1 MTKRIFLACLL
12 ALLPFVSCSVREDDS
27 PVTGEDVLSITLDP
41 GAMGVTRATAYGEDK
56 FNENEIKEFRL
67 YFYADGA
74 SDDAEAVYIYPES
87 GFATGHVNGAATVG
101 ADAGV
106 DPTTGKVTV
115 RLKLN
120 DKRVD
125 EMFPSLSS
133 CRVYAV
139 ANLGEN
145 AILPSSTSVNS
156 LKRIVLTAAFGPDA
170 TATEEP
176 YAKVQDSFAMD
187 GEGTLTVNKANRSA
201 SGEIKM
207 YRAASKITFKVSRVS
222 KDGVEDK
229 DWEPQT
235 DQMRVSFINGV
246 NRGYLNGSMDKKS
259 REGESGEYLFSYK
272 TSDRN
277 YSRKLSGDAESGWT
291 HELPFY
297 SYYNLWRDADNQS
310 NPECGNAPYML
321 LSLPW
326 KHSTSGRYFTCY
338 YAVPFNTVSGRLDR
352 NVWYQISL
360 SVGILGSGDP
370 DNPTEITPSYMIL
383 PWGNEVTTNANLMRY
398 RYLMVDENEYE
409 MHNIDALTIPFFS
422 SHPVEISNA
431 KLTYLNLFPNKV
443 GENLYRP
450 VTEEESNYTCVINDD
465 NQSMTFTHKLN
476 NDYGSGLHVSAYT
489 LTVTLRHIDQPEFNE
504 TITIVQYPSL
514 YVRAELNSYC
524 EKPDLGIATNG
535 NDVGHKYTF
544 VNGNNSYLYS
554 SPSNY
559 WYSIYDFDED
569 EDNKGGSNY
578 DPYMYVVTVSSL
590 PSGSDLIIG
599 DPRQDSFTDFDDFN
613 TTTTDRWG
621 NTSTKYW
628 AESANSIYRGKN
640 VRLAEYYPT
649 RTDSDV
655 ENMVAPSFRIA
666 SSYGVVLNIGFD
678 DAQKRCASYQEDGYP
693 AGRWRVP
700 TKAEIYYMVMLK
712 TYNKIPELLSPGSYY
727 WGSNKKAFSPTTT
740 GAILESANSKNT
752 HVRCVYDEWYW
763 TDINESNKAK
773 YSGSFIWGD
782 KQK

>member
-41 GAMGVTRATAYGEDK
+41 GAMGVTRAMAYGEDK

-74 SDDAEAVYIYPES
+74 SDDAEAVYTYPES

-176 YAKVQDSFAMD
+176 YAKAQDSFAMD

-207 YRAASKITFKVSRVS
+207 YRAASKITFKVSKVS

-338 YAVPFNTVSGRLDR
+338 YAVPFNTVAGRLDR

-383 PWGNEVTTNANLMRY
+383 PWGNEVTTSANLMRY

-422 SHPVEISNA
+422 SHPVETANVS
-431 KLTYLNLFPNKV
+431 LTYTRLKPATGIYKPD
-443 GENLYRP
+443 ENVL
-450 VTEEESNYTCVINDD
+450 VDESKYSVVINAD
-465 NQSMTFTHKLN
+465 NSGFVFTHNLV
-476 NDYGSGLHVSAYT
+476 NDYDRDYDVSAYT
-489 LTVTLRHIDQPEFNE
+489 LKVTLRHKDNDKFYE
-504 TITIVQYPSL
+504 TLTIVQYPPL
-514 YVRAELNSYC
+514 YVRAELNSDCSVNDADKGTSSNKSHRGYVFIN
-524 EKPDLGIATNG
+524 GINNDGTNG
-535 NDVGHKYTF
+535 QWSVGDWEQVSDYS
-544 VNGNNSYLYS
+544 NAGN
-554 SPSNY
+554 
-559 WYSIYDFDED
+559 
-569 EDNKGGSNY
+569 K
-578 DPYMYVVTVSSL
+578 DPYMYVVNVSSL
-590 PSGSDLIIG
+590 PSASGYVIG
-599 DPRQDSFTDFDDFN
+599 DPRVIEPTDMGDFIAN
-613 TTTTDRWG
+613 DYYTRWG
-621 NTSTKYW
+621 WKQAYPRDNW
-628 AESANSIYRGKN
+628 AKEASDLSSVTR
-640 VRLAEYYPT
+640 RLAYYYPT
-649 RTDSDV
+649 DEDGTRVND
-655 ENMVAPSFRIA
+655 MIAPSFRIA
-666 SSYGVVLNIGFD
+666 SSYGVVNIIPYS
-678 DAQKRCASYQEDGYP
+678 DAKARCASYQEDGYP

-700 TKAEIYYMVMLK
+700 TKAEIMYMVRLAK
-712 TYNKIPELLSPGSYY
+712 DGKIPVLLSDSGWYWASDKYAYSPGDFDNPRSS
-727 WGSNKKAFSPTTT
+727 GN
-740 GAILESANSKNT
+740 AN
-752 HVRCVYDEWYW
+752 VRCVYDEWYW
-763 TDINESNKAK
+763 TDKCDKAT
-773 YSGSFIWGD
+773 FTWGD
-782 KQK
+782 KKK